1 MASAEGAAAASRGG
15 LSNIRSTFKRR
26 SSETFKLCSTSPGD
40 GEEKPWSLVHDVPRQ
55 RRRLQ
60 LEVAGPSCHGDE
72 AERAAFEKLA
82 FSAAERRMF
91 SGTDAFCTQ
100 LDREAEEDHF
110 DLMANPP
117 DEKLLA
123 EVSRRRPGWDCH
135 ALEEPIDVPGSLVA
149 HNRLKNKSD
158 LPARARRSTAKAADN
173 PAGEP
178 PAAPD
183 FGTKVEFRGK
193 RDRPQERTEVAW
205 IIEPR
210 HSLPAEDDEEP
221 EEVEAGEVAAAG
233 ANRKRERQLRP
244 RRATVEE

>member
-60 LEVAGPSCHGDE
+60 LEDAGPSCHGDE

-158 LPARARRSTAKAADN
+158 FARE
-173 PAGEP
+173 GEKEHGKGSGQP
-178 PAAPD
+178 RGRAPSSPG
-183 FGTKVEFRGK
+183 FWHQG
-193 RDRPQERTEVAW
+193 
-205 IIEPR
+205 
-210 HSLPAEDDEEP
+210 
-221 EEVEAGEVAAAG
+221 
-233 ANRKRERQLRP
+233 
-244 RRATVEE
+244 